1 MSQNNVDISIKTA
14 VDGQKE
20 LTEYQKELI
29 KLGRSS
35 QEVDAQVDILSET
48 LSDLAKATELKE
60 KLSETSEELETTTD
74 NLEKARDAF
83 KRASEEALQFSK
95 SADPKSVKEMNKVL
109 ADQEKEIKK
118 LEQAQLK
125 AQKKYADTNKAVDQS
140 SDSIKELI
148 SNTDKYN
155 ESIQK
160 VENAQE
166 KLNAELK
173 NLNEIGD
180 AYSKL
185 DVHDL
190 EKEIEDLESAY
201 KTLEESGKL
210 SADELR
216 QAHEKLTEEVNRH
229 KKALNGTDQA
239 YKDLKTGAIHF
250 LPVAAAFTAI
260 TKSAIS
266 YEDKMADV
274 KKVITAT
281 DEEFKELSK
290 SLIEMSKATPV
301 SAAGLAEIAAAGAQL
316 GVEVGNLKEFVTI
329 TADMA
334 TAFDMTAED
343 AGKAVASLSNIFG
356 ITINATKELGDAI
369 NHLSN
374 NSASN
379 ARQIVD
385 VLVRIGGTGKAIG
398 LTQQE
403 VAALGSTLISF
414 GNSPEIA
421 GTALDAFLSR
431 LQILGSL
438 GPNAQESLKKMGV
451 SAVEMS
457 QMISQDASEA
467 VVYFLEQVSKLD
479 DTAKAGVLT
488 NIFGA
493 GPRANIL
500 LMANNVEQLKSQL
513 DLVGDSAKYFGSM
526 QDEATA
532 RAATT
537 AAQIEILKNN
547 ITALAIDLGSKLLPT
562 LNETIKSFSS
572 IAQGIGAFAEANPA
586 ITGLIVKLVVVAS
599 TAKMLSGAM
608 SLVGIKG
615 GEAFSKLNTGIQAT
629 SVSMSSFVARS
640 VAEIPLV
647 TLALDKA
654 TVGAKNLATT
664 ISTQMP
670 IATKA
675 ISATAKG
682 VSSLNNWF
690 SQSSGAAASA
700 ARGISSI
707 TVQLWALNTAI
718 EALESFN
725 EQMRASEA
733 LKKAEARA
741 EEIANEA
748 RKVRLK
754 RIDDEI
760 KSIKDGTKAQKEK
773 SKVDEEEARQIA
785 ILNESLEKLGLSY
798 NQIELGLTKAGEA
811 AIDTFNQVGNHA
823 KATSQI
829 INQSFGAALNEV
841 STPQEFLA
849 LMQSFK
855 DLGEQGKITAT
866 DMVNYKV
873 QIDELYKSVRL
884 GIITDAEF
892 AEKKKEISGIIAE
905 QVNGFSALNHEISKQ
920 VQLINTQIALDK
932 KLVDSVIRKLEAE
945 KEIAKAMNDTVK
957 VQEIERQIQATRIA
971 GMKDEAKAV
980 AKLVEEYKKELL
992 VLQAREAN
1000 GQALT
1005 EAEQQRVRALK
1016 AEIEARSNEI
1026 EAINKSADAKEL
1038 DIAMSYKNASALDGL
1053 AKSANNAASAQQSV
1067 ASAVSKA
1074 GDASEKTA
1082 QKGGGT
1088 TSWLRGMAD
1097 ESKKSASAVK
1107 ELNNAM
1113 NELNYAM
1120 LLDGTTGGGW
1130 FNTEIAT
1137 RKFAA
1142 IQNNI
1147 AYQIKKSEELEKQIG
1162 VGASQGIDAIE
1173 AMQETVKELGYVNK
1187 EVTDSMTENLKQL
1200 ANEAKNTYAE
1210 IDRES
1215 ADLMNTLVT
1224 TRNQNEMHQLRMKQI
1239 NERAALESKI
1249 LQAQEDGDSVRE
1261 KKLRDQMRL
1270 LQEVQNQQQRVARDE
1285 RQAQERNKNQKIDV
1299 NLNGTNLKNLD
1310 PNNPAD
1316 MDKLAQAVVVKI
1328 VDSKNRSTRG
1338 VIKQNSKR

>member
-1 MSQNNVDISIKTA
+1 MSQNNVDINIKTA

-29 KLGRSS
+29 RLGRSS
-35 QEVDAQVDILSET
+35 QEVDAQVDILGET
-48 LSDLAKATELKE
+48 LSNLAKATELKE
-60 KLSETSEELETTTD
+60 KLSETSEELEATTD
-74 NLEKARDAF
+74 SLEKARDAF

-125 AQKKYADTNKAVDQS
+125 AQKKYADTNKVVDQS

-155 ESIQK
+155 KSVQN

-185 DVHDL
+185 GVQDL

-201 KTLEESGKL
+201 KTLKESGKL

-216 QAHEKLTEEVNRH
+216 QAHEKLTEEVNKH
-229 KKALNGTDQA
+229 KKALNGTDQS

-250 LPVAAAFTAI
+250 LPVAAALTAI

-274 KKVITAT
+274 RKVVTAT
-281 DEEFKELSK
+281 DEEFANLSK
-290 SLIEMSKATPV
+290 SLIDMSKSTPV

-316 GVEVGNLKEFVTI
+316 GVTVDNLQGFVKI
-329 TADMA
+329 TADMS
-334 TAFDMTAED
+334 TAFNMTAED
-343 AGKAVASLSNIFG
+343 AGNAVANLSNIFG
-356 ITINATKELGDAI
+356 IAINDTEKLGDAI

-374 NSASN
+374 NSESSADK
-379 ARQIVD
+379 IVD
-385 VLVRIGGTGKAIG
+385 VLVRMGSSGKNIG
-398 LTQQE
+398 LLEAE
-403 VAALGSTLISF
+403 VAALGSSLIAF
-414 GNSPEIA
+414 GKSPEIA
-421 GTALDAFLSR
+421 GTSLNTFFLK
-431 LQILGSL
+431 LNTLKNLGA
-438 GPNAQESLKKMGV
+438 NAQESLSKMGV

-457 QMISQDASEA
+457 QRIEDDASNA
-467 VVYFLEQVSKLD
+467 IIYFLEQVDKLD
-479 DTAKAGVLT
+479 RADKSVALS
-488 NIFGA
+488 NIFGVEQQ
-493 GPRANIL
+493 ANVL
-500 LMANNVEQLKSQL
+500 LMASNVEKLKDQL
-513 DLVGDSAKYFGSM
+513 DLISEESKYLGSM

-537 AAQIEILKNN
+537 AAQVEILNNN

-586 ITGLIVKLVVVAS
+586 ITGLIIKLVVVAS

-615 GEAFSKLNTGIQAT
+615 GEAFSKLNVGIQAT
-629 SVSMSSFVARS
+629 SVSMSSFLTSTIAR
-640 VAEIPLV
+640 IPIVGTKITALTGAV
-647 TLALDKA
+647 GTLNNTLRASSSAAIGAA
-654 TVGAKNLATT
+654 T
-664 ISTQMP
+664 S
-670 IATKA
+670 IATIGAQLAA
-675 ISATAKG
+675 INLLVDALSA
-682 VSSLNNWF
+682 
-690 SQSSGAAASA
+690 
-700 ARGISSI
+700 
-707 TVQLWALNTAI
+707 
-718 EALESFN
+718 FN

-733 LKKAEARA
+733 LAAAEKKAQQEKNAFARRKLDLAWEELRVIA
-741 EEIANEA
+741 EGA
-748 RKVRLK
+748 
-754 RIDDEI
+754 
-760 KSIKDGTKAQKEK
+760 KAQKDK
-773 SKVDEEEARQIA
+773 SKADEEEARQIA

-855 DLGEQGKITAT
+855 DLGEQGKITAA
-866 DMVNYKV
+866 DMANYKV

-945 KEIAKAMNDTVK
+945 KEMAKAMNDTVK

-992 VLQAREAN
+992 VLQVREAN

-1016 AEIEARSNEI
+1016 AEIEARNNEI

-1053 AKSANNAASAQQSV
+1053 AKSANNAAAAQNNVAGSV
-1067 ASAVSKA
+1067 AKT
-1074 GDASEKTA
+1074 GDEAEKTTR
-1082 QKGGGT
+1082 KGGAFT
-1088 TSWLRGMAD
+1088 PWLRGMAD
-1097 ESKKSASAVK
+1097 ESKKSKKALEDLKDSIT
-1107 ELNNAM
+1107 ELNKALAHDATSGHIWTNTRMRNAQH
-1113 NELNYAM
+1113 EALK
-1120 LLDGTTGGGW
+1120 DK
-1130 FNTEIAT
+1130 I
-1137 RKFAA
+1137 
-1142 IQNNI
+1142 IS
-1147 AYQIKKSEELEKQIG
+1147 QIKKSEALEEEMQK
-1162 VGASQGIDAIE
+1162 GASMGIDAID
-1173 AMQETVKELGYVNK
+1173 AMQAAVDGLGYVNE
-1187 EVTDSMTENLKQL
+1187 EVTKSMTDNLERL
-1200 ANEAKNTYAE
+1200 RNEAKNTYAE
-1210 IDRES
+1210 IDRENMDMLNNLII
-1215 ADLMNTLVT
+1215 A
-1224 TRNQNEMHQLRMKQI
+1224 RNQDESHQLRMRQI
-1239 NERAALESKI
+1239 NERASLESKI
-1249 LQAQEDGDSVRE
+1249 LEAQEDGDRE
-1261 KKLRDQMRL
+1261 REDRLKRQMVL
-1270 LQEVQNQQQRVARDE
+1270 LQQVQSQQQRTLRDE
-1285 RQAQERNKNQKIDV
+1285 KKTQEREKNQKIDI
-1299 NLNGTNLKNLD
+1299 NLNGTNLDNLD
-1310 PNNPAD
+1310 PNNPED
-1316 MDKLAQAVVVKI
+1316 MRKISEAVVKEI
-1328 VDSKNRSTRG
+1328 TKDKQKSTRF
-1338 VIKQNSKR
+1338 VIKG